1 MAHEVSAV
9 LEYGVPN
16 QVKRRRSC
24 NTSCAFTPTHGIYQ
38 LISNLDV
45 PRLSS

>member
-9 LEYGVPN
+9 LEDGVPEPGEAA
-16 QVKRRRSC
+16 QVMQHKLRFH
-24 NTSCAFTPTHGIYQ
+24 TTHGIYQ